1 MKKAL
6 KILMIILIVTVGTTY
21 AHKSFEI
28 YISKI
33 SVRDYTAYERDLSFN
48 IYYVSKER
56 IKDEDLENRLRE
68 IDLNKKIDYPLLGR
82 TEKTDDLGL
91 TSLKLEKKGMYLIV
105 DNNDG
110 QDASL
115 SVKNA
120 CLVYIPLDVGNR
132 IVIKPSKKDDEIDD
146 KPDIIEDKDKKEEEK
161 KPEDKDIKED
171 KRRGKDVVKTG
182 DYFIKYM
189 INIFLLSLILLI
201 LLRNVEGE

>member
-132 IVIKPSKKDDEIDD
+132 IVIKPSKKTM
-146 KPDIIEDKDKKEEEK
+146 
-161 KPEDKDIKED
+161 
-171 KRRGKDVVKTG
+171 RL
-182 DYFIKYM
+182 M
-189 INIFLLSLILLI
+189 INQILLKTRI
-201 LLRNVEGE
+201 RKRKKKT